1 MTQNT
6 RRKASPIREYVQA
19 KVDTAVSAAVDAKEL
34 ADRDKADREALG
46 IILGFAWKAN
56 LPFEDMLA
64 CADLPDDVKE
74 RVHNLYLAQ
83 IQ

>member
-1 MTQNT
+1 MF
-6 RRKASPIREYVQA
+6 SEYLQA
-19 KVDTAVSAAVDAKEL
+19 KIDTAVSAAVSAAVDAKEL
-34 ADRDKADREALG
+34 ADRDKSDHEALH
-46 IILGFAWKAN
+46 IILGFARKTH

-64 CADLPDDVKE
+64 CAVLPDDIKE

>member
-1 MTQNT
+1 MFT
-6 RRKASPIREYVQA
+6 EYLQA
-19 KVDTAVSAAVDAKEL
+19 KIDAAVSAAVDAKEL
-34 ADRDKADREALG
+34 ADRDKSDHEALQ
-46 IILGFAWKAN
+46 IILGFARKTH

-64 CADLPDDVKE
+64 CAVLPDDVKE